1 MTESKSY
8 EFLDARFR
16 GHDGAGGHDGSG
28 GHDGLIGWNMTEES
42 KTLAS
47 PDFSSLILSIAS
59 TALLKLGLDSKN
71 PHEKD
76 LNMARYNIDLLI
88 LLKEKTKNNLSKEES
103 QLLESC
109 ISDLQ
114 IQFINKQNEEKEKK
128 WKLCYLVC

>member
-1 MTESKSY
+1 MTESKS
-8 EFLDARFR
+8 
-16 GHDGAGGHDGSG
+16 
-28 GHDGLIGWNMTEES
+28 
-42 KTLAS
+42 LAS

-71 PHEKD
+71 PQEKD

-88 LLKEKTKNNLSKEES
+88 LLREKTQNNLSKEES

-128 WKLCYLVC
+128 

>member
-1 MTESKSY
+1 MT
-8 EFLDARFR
+8 
-16 GHDGAGGHDGSG
+16 
-28 GHDGLIGWNMTEES
+28 ES
-42 KTLAS
+42 KTLAQ

-59 TALLKLGLDSKN
+59 TALLKLGLDTKN
-71 PHEKD
+71 PQEKD

-88 LLKEKTKNNLSKEES
+88 LLKEKTNNNLSKEES

-128 WKLCYLVC
+128 